1 MLRFI
6 KASFPILVSTES
18 KVASYYDNIKFKDLH
33 FEFSETSPEKIL
45 NTLKG
50 LNLSKA
56 AGIDN
61 LSGKFLKDHTDIL
74 ARPINLSVKISSF
87 PRCCQIAKVKPLF
100 KKGSKTDPQ
109 IYHPIS
115 LFPILS
121 KITERIIH
129 DQTQNFLSK
138 NKILYRFQ
146 SGFQKTFP
154 LTLVLDILLIKS
166 LSHLK

>member
-6 KASFPILVSTES
+6 KASFPILVSNES

-33 FEFSETSPEKIL
+33 FEFSETSEKIL

-74 ARPINLSVKISSF
+74 ARPINLSVKINSF

-100 KKGSKTDPQ
+100 KKGSK
-109 IYHPIS
+109 
-115 LFPILS
+115 
-121 KITERIIH
+121 
-129 DQTQNFLSK
+129 
-138 NKILYRFQ
+138 
-146 SGFQKTFP
+146 
-154 LTLVLDILLIKS
+154 LTLKS
-166 LSHLK
+166 TTPFHYSPSYQKFLKGLFVTKHKIF